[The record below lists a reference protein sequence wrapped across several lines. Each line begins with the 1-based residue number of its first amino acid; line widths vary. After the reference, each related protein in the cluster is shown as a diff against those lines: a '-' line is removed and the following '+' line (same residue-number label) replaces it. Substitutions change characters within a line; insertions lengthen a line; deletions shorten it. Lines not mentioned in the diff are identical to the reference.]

1 MKCNIR
7 SVEVVIS
14 DKSILFSQLNNNKFI
29 YNVFF
34 FFLVFCCSA
43 SALCHLSGYGHR
55 PRSIEAISNG
65 TIPSNG
71 RSLNGCVT
79 RGTGGLHEDSDFP
92 PNPKTLSRRKPI
104 VWMRP
109 HVSVHINI
117 KVYTIYTHIIKVCT
131 YKVYMMF
138 VYISII
144 A

>member
-1 MKCNIR
+1 MFMVFIF
-7 SVEVVIS
+7 V
-14 DKSILFSQLNNNKFI
+14 LFCFCAMSFI
-29 YNVFF
+29 
-34 FFLVFCCSA
+34 CGS
-43 SALCHLSGYGHR
+43 GHR

-109 HVSVHINI
+109 HVSVHKYKSLQQHIPVETYI
-117 KVYTIYTHIIKVCT
+117 KCI
-131 YKVYMMF
+131 YMMF
-138 VYISII
+138 VYVSII
-144 A
+144 ADIV